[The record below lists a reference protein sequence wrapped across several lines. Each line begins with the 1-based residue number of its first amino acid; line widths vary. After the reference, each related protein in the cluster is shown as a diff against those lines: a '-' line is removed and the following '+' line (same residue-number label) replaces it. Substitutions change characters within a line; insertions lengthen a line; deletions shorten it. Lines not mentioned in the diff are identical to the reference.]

1 MIWAMIL
8 AAGVSRRMGQPKLL
22 LPFGKKT
29 IIETVVDS
37 VVSSKV
43 DGTLVVLGS
52 EREKIEEIIRN
63 FPVRSAFNPD
73 FRSGMLSSVLCGLKA
88 LPVETQ
94 AMVIVLGDQ
103 PSVSKQTI
111 DRIVDEYQKTG
122 KGIILPVYKK
132 ERGHPVLIDM
142 KYREEV
148 EALSPDIGLRGTV
161 YSHPKD
167 ILEVEVN
174 TSSILQDIDD
184 EADYKRELGNK
195 KKISSEN

>member
-8 AAGVSRRMGQPKLL
+8 AAGMSRRMGKTKLL

-29 IIETVVDS
+29 IIETVVQS
-37 VVSSKV
+37 VVSSRV
-43 DGTLVVLGS
+43 DSTLVVLGS
-52 EREKIEEIIRN
+52 EREKIEKKIRTY
-63 FPVRSAFNPD
+63 PVRSAFNPD
-73 FRSGMLSSVLCGLKA
+73 FRIGMLSSVLCGLKA
-88 LPVETQ
+88 LPVETR
-94 AMVIVLGDQ
+94 AVVIVLGDQ

-122 KGIILPVYKK
+122 KGIVLPVYNK

-161 YSHPKD
+161 YSHPED
-167 ILEVEVN
+167 ILEVEVD
-174 TSSILQDIDD
+174 TPSILQDIDD
-184 EADYKRELGNK
+184 EADYKRELENK
-195 KKISSEN
+195 G

>member
-29 IIETVVDS
+29 IIETIVDS

-43 DGTLVVLGS
+43 EGTLVVLGS
-52 EREKIEEIIRN
+52 EREKIEEKIRN

-73 FRSGMLSSVLCGLKA
+73 FRSGMLSSVLCGIKA
-88 LPVETQ
+88 LPIETR
-94 AMVIVLGDQ
+94 AIVIVLGDQ

-122 KGIILPVYKK
+122 KGIVLPVYKK

-148 EALSPDIGLRGTV
+148 ESLSPDIGLRGTV
-161 YSHPKD
+161 YSHPED
-167 ILEVEVN
+167 ILEVDVD
-174 TSSILQDIDD
+174 TISVLQDIDD
-184 EADYKRELGNK
+184 EEDYKRELENK
-195 KKISSEN
+195 G